1 METNEMFAQML
12 GILRRETELYQ
23 VMSIVMDKEKDAA
36 IQSNLIALNEAEI
49 EKENVLVAL
58 GLLEKQRLDLVTA
71 LADSVGHPTRELNL
85 DRISQIADEPFS
97 RRLKQARSELKTVL
111 ESVQVA
117 NQRNKQIFEHS
128 RELLRGSY
136 NLLNEVMAPNPVYY
150 RTGTIQ
156 NASSVGKCV
165 CDEI

>member
-1 METNEMFAQML
+1 METNEMLAQMV

-23 VMSIVMDKEKDAA
+23 VMSKVMDKEKDAA

-58 GLLEKQRLDLVTA
+58 GLLEKQRLDLVAA
-71 LADSVGHPTRELNL
+71 LADSLGHPSRELNL
-85 DRISQIADEPFS
+85 DTISQIADEPFA
-97 RRLKQARSELKTVL
+97 RRLKQARSELFTVL
-111 ESVQVA
+111 ESVQTA

-128 RELLRGSY
+128 RELIRGSFC
-136 NLLNEVMAPNPVYY
+136 LLNEVTAPNPIYY
-150 RTGTIQ
+150 RTGSIQ
-156 NASSVGKCV
+156 NTSSVGKCV

>member
-1 METNEMFAQML
+1 MQTNEMLAQMV

-23 VMSIVMDKEKDAA
+23 VMSNVMDKEKDAA

-58 GLLEKQRLDLVTA
+58 GLLEKQRLDLVAA
-71 LADSVGHPTRELNL
+71 LADSLGHPSRELNL
-85 DRISQIADEPFS
+85 DRISQIADEPFA
-97 RRLKQARSELKTVL
+97 RRLKQARSELFTVL
-111 ESVQVA
+111 ESVQTA
-117 NQRNKQIFEHS
+117 NRRNKQIFEHS
-128 RELLRGSY
+128 RELIRGSY
-136 NLLNEVMAPNPVYY
+136 NLLNEVMAPNPIYY

-156 NASSVGKCV
+156 NTASVGKCV